1 MMCKINSTLGDCKTC
16 NAIVTICRMDQE
28 MRPFNLQTL
37 CTVPQHFRRDE
48 TGVIA
53 IMFALTLTLT
63 VSVAGAAIDFANAT
77 TARSQTGQAL
87 DAAVL
92 GGGRALQLG
101 ENDESAISVAYE
113 YYNQNK
119 SARLTSD
126 NLTINVENNSTEV
139 VATTIAKVKTA
150 FLGVIGIHELEFTV
164 NARALLSAGANSGSH
179 VEISLMLDTTGS
191 MGWNSSSGGK
201 KMSHLKL
208 AAKDLIDIVVW
219 DDQSQYT
226 SRIALAPFAEYVNV
240 HSTYFNAVTN
250 NSQSN
255 NSKTCV
261 KERTGANR
269 YTDEAPSGGNG
280 YFARYTSSWSC
291 RPSTAFIMPLTSD
304 KTQLKTAIDALP
316 TRGGTAGHLGTGWSW
331 YLLSSKW
338 NSIWPAASQPKP
350 YTMLSELN
358 DDGKPILRKIAVL
371 MTDGEYNVKHNGSS
385 STTQARSICA
395 NMKAAGIE
403 VYSVGF
409 EISEGG
415 QADTT
420 MSQCATSP
428 EHYYNATDGDALRS
442 AFRDI
447 ALKISTLRISE

>member
-1 MMCKINSTLGDCKTC
+1 MW
-16 NAIVTICRMDQE
+16 
-28 MRPFNLQTL
+28 
-37 CTVPQHFRRDE
+37 RRFSRDRS
-48 TGVIA
+48 GVIA
-53 IMFALTLTLT
+53 ILFALTLTLS
-63 VSVAGAAIDFANAT
+63 VSVVGAAIDFANAT
-77 TARSQTGQAL
+77 TARSETGQAL

-101 ENDESAISVAYE
+101 QTDDNAIAVAQQ
-113 YYNQNK
+113 YYDQNK

-126 NLTINVENNSTEV
+126 NVTISVEHNSTEV
-139 VATTIAKVKTA
+139 VATTVGKLKTA
-150 FLGVIGIHELEFTV
+150 FLGVIGIPELEFTV

-219 DDQSQYT
+219 DDQSDYT
-226 SRIALAPFAEYVNV
+226 SRVALAPFAEYVNV
-240 HSTYFNAVTN
+240 HTTYFNAVTN
-250 NSQSN
+250 KSQSR
-255 NSKTCV
+255 NSRTCV
-261 KERTGANR
+261 KERTNANR

-280 YFARYTSSWSC
+280 YFARYTRSRSC
-291 RPSTAFIMPLTSD
+291 KPSTAFIMPLTSD

-316 TRGGTAGHLGTGWSW
+316 TSGGTAGHLGTGWAW

-338 NSIWPAASQPKP
+338 NSVWPAASQPKP
-350 YTMLSELN
+350 YHMLSELN
-358 DDGKPILRKIAVL
+358 DDGQPILRKIAVL
-371 MTDGEYNVKHNGSS
+371 MTDGEYNVKHSGSD
-385 STTQARSICA
+385 STTQARSICT

-420 MSQCATSP
+420 MSQCASSP
-428 EHYYNATDGDALRS
+428 EHYYNAGDGDALRS